1 MLAAAMPDA
10 DRPQWLDQAH
20 ANTVAVFTLD
30 DGERLTA
37 DILKVDNGWGE
48 LILDV
53 VPSNRPYPDSD
64 QRRRAIPLGR
74 VVSCEPVSRAE
85 QPWPFSDPC
94 RIRCFSLRRFL
105 LLATLLC
112 MGLGS
117 AILID
122 RKSVV

>member
-1 MLAAAMPDA
+1 MLAASMPGA
-10 DRPQWLDQAH
+10 DRPHWLDQAH
-20 ANTVAVFTLD
+20 DNTIAVFTLD

-64 QRRRAIPLGR
+64 HRRRAIPLSR
-74 VVSCEPVSRAE
+74 VVSCKPLLRAD

-94 RIRCFSLRRFL
+94 RSRSFSLANL
-105 LLATLLC
+105 QWEA
-112 MGLGS
+112 
-117 AILID
+117 AD
-122 RKSVV
+122 

>member
-1 MLAAAMPDA
+1 MLAAAMPDVT
-10 DRPQWLDQAH
+10 RPQWLDQAH
-20 ANTVAVFTLD
+20 DNTIAVFTLD

-64 QRRRAIPLGR
+64 HRRRAIPLRR
-74 VVSCEPVSRAE
+74 VVSCKPLLRAD

-94 RIRCFSLRRFL
+94 RSRSFSLANL
-105 LLATLLC
+105 QWEA
-112 MGLGS
+112 
-117 AILID
+117 AD
-122 RKSVV
+122 